1 MSLSSEQASQA
12 LREVEAVSHRSSQ
25 LYQYQK
31 FAPMLVLW
39 GVIWLV
45 GFAVTH
51 FFPTRASQIWIP
63 LDVIGIG
70 GCIFLGRRGKQEASN
85 NTSWRWLASTLAVVA
100 FYIAVLTVFQPA
112 SGEQS
117 AVLISLIV
125 ALFYFLGGLWI
136 GSRLAVTGLA
146 LAVLT
151 LGFKGI
157 SWYVGNWFG
166 AEKDWQRPAQADVT
180 VAGARS

>member
-12 LREVEAVSHRSSQ
+12 LRDVEAISHRSGQ
-25 LYQYQK
+25 LYRYQR
-31 FAPMLVLW
+31 FAPMFVLW

-45 GFAVTH
+45 GFALTH
-51 FFPTRASQIWIP
+51 FYPASAAGIWIP

-70 GCIFLGRRGKQEASN
+70 GCIFLGRRGKQDASN
-85 NTSWRWLASTLAVVA
+85 STSWRWLASTLAVVV
-100 FYIAVLTVFQPA
+100 FYIAVLNVFQPS

-125 ALFYFLGGLWI
+125 ALFYFIGGLWI
-136 GSRLAVTGLA
+136 GSRLAVSGVA

-151 LGFKGI
+151 LVGY
-157 SWYVGNWFG
+157 YVF
-166 AEKDWQRPAQADVT
+166 PAYFLIWMAAVGGGSLIL
-180 VAGARS
+180 AGVWLRTA